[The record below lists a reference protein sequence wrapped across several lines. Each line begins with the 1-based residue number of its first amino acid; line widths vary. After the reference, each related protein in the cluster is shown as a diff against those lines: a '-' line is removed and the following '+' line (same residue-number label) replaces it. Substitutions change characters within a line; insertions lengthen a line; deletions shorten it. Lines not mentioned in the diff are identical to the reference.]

1 MSTDFRDPFRCD
13 SRVQEGTNPPLTGK
27 VALTEKGIVLPPDD
41 RLLPYAR
48 IEGIVAADY
57 RVELALAGGGSFV
70 LSQLGYLYEDFVREL
85 RRHWEPFRLRQ
96 HLAPASDRLL
106 LDDVAGTLRP
116 AGGPPAERS
125 GALRLGETLLSWIP
139 AQGPLTLVPLA
150 AITAIETREWKLH
163 LLLDD
168 GGRLEFHH
176 LGDRLDPLRREIALG
191 RDGLRQA
198 NRTLLV
204 RLLDGLPEETIEEAS
219 ILLADGRAV
228 FLSDLA
234 ARLPQVWDT
243 LQRRLRETRG
253 ADELAAA
260 LAQGHPEAAMIGL
273 KRGLLGS
280 LTGTDLFLLVPY
292 WGETI
297 ADPGNAV
304 GFSSL
309 ALSPS
314 ADETGGGRAELFFQL
329 AEPADYQAALLRH
342 EPEALARRN
351 VPPLARALRSIHFR
365 REPVFQTLA
374 ALKIG
379 DLPCP
384 EAAERLPELAFLR
397 QAFLGRTVHR
407 QGGDPHRGHEFRLVA
422 TGNPPGKE

>member
-1 MSTDFRDPFRCD
+1 MPPDSRVPFRCD
-13 SRVQEGTNPPLTGK
+13 GRVQEEANSPLTGP
-27 VALTEKGIVLPPDD
+27 LTLADGGIVLPPDD

-48 IEGIVAADY
+48 IEGIAAADY
-57 RVELALAGGGSFV
+57 RIELTLAGGGSFF

-85 RRHWEPFRLRQ
+85 RRRWEPFRLRQ

-106 LDDVAGTLRP
+106 LDDVAGTLWP

-150 AITAIETREWKLH
+150 AITTIETREWKLH
-163 LLLDD
+163 LLFDD

-176 LGDRLDPLRREIALG
+176 LGDRLDPLRREIALE
-191 RDGLRQA
+191 RDGLRQT
-198 NRTLLV
+198 NRVQLA
-204 RLLDGLPEETIEEAS
+204 RLLEGLPEEAIEEAS

-228 FLSDLA
+228 FLSDLT

-243 LQRRLRETRG
+243 LQRRLRENRG

-292 WGETI
+292 WGETT

-304 GFSSL
+304 GFASL
-309 ALSPS
+309 TLSPS
-314 ADETGGGRAELFFQL
+314 ADGTGGGRAELFFRL
-329 AEPADYQAALLRH
+329 AERAD
-342 EPEALARRN
+342 
-351 VPPLARALRSIHFR
+351 
-365 REPVFQTLA
+365 
-374 ALKIG
+374 
-379 DLPCP
+379 
-384 EAAERLPELAFLR
+384 
-397 QAFLGRTVHR
+397 
-407 QGGDPHRGHEFRLVA
+407 
-422 TGNPPGKE
+422 